1 MDLKELKE
9 TFYTFSGKTSDAS
22 RQLAFSGIAAIW
34 VFAKIE
40 ESKILISKSLSFS
53 LLLFVTSL
61 LLDLVQYAY
70 AASKYDKLHRK
81 YELKNKK
88 NFNIPI
94 EIKCWISCFYKL
106 KLLSLGFGYLLFAY
120 FIFDRIKF

>member
-1 MDLKELKE
+1 MDLDELKE

-40 ESKILISKSLSFS
+40 DSKILISKSLSFS
-53 LLLFVTSL
+53 LLFFVTSL
-61 LLDLVQYAY
+61 LFDLIQYAY
-70 AASKYDKLHRK
+70 AAWKYDKLHRE

-106 KLLSLGFGYLLFAY
+106 KLFSLGFGYLLFVY
-120 FIFDRIKF
+120 FIFDRVKF